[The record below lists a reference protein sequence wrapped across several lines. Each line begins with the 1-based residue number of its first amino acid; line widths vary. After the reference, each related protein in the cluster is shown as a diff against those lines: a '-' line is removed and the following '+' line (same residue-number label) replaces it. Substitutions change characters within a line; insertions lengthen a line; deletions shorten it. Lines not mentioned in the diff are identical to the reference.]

1 MSGFASNQAL
11 GFWFLLIF
19 GLGSK
24 ATIALV
30 SEEPNLQVLN
40 AAELSSWFVRLPNQD
55 TEAVRYDGD
64 GPFFTH
70 PEASCLQIEYPQ
82 KLERLPFLARTLAT
96 ITHESKDFAGA
107 LLWFTGW
114 GVWNY
119 LDEGIGYRIVEAIH
133 SATGQPK
140 SFEAGPG
147 HHFRGDE
154 LNEAIGL
161 LLQPMI
167 FGWDAIYVPRWSY
180 GPDQFFL
187 HVSHDSFVTVVTR
200 TKEFH
205 GKAFDILTKLS
216 LRPDEAHNVH
226 LQRFCRTR

>member
-1 MSGFASNQAL
+1 
-11 GFWFLLIF
+11 LLIF
-19 GLGSK
+19 GLGSS
-24 ATIALV
+24 ATIAVV

-40 AAELSSWFVRLPNQD
+40 AAELSVWFAKPPNQD
-55 TEAVRYDGD
+55 TEAVRYDAS

-82 KLERLPFLARTLAT
+82 KPERLPFLVRTLAT
-96 ITHESKDFAGA
+96 ITYDSNDFAGA

-133 SATGQPK
+133 SAAGQQK

-161 LLQPMI
+161 LIQPMI
-167 FGWDAIYVPRWSY
+167 FGWDASYVPRWSY

-200 TKEFH
+200 TKEFYD
-205 GKAFDILTKLS
+205 KVFEILTDLS
-216 LRPDEAHNVH
+216 LRPNKAPKVH
-226 LQRFCRTR
+226 LERFCRVR

>member
-1 MSGFASNQAL
+1 MDFKVPITR
-11 GFWFLLIF
+11 LI
-19 GLGSK
+19 GSWHFVLELK
-24 ATIALV
+24 RTIASGTKEL
-30 SEEPNLQVLN
+30 SLRVLTE
-40 AAELSSWFVRLPNQD
+40 AELNDWFAKSARQG
-55 TEAVRYDGD
+55 TETLQYDAD

-70 PEASCLQIEYPQ
+70 SEANCIHVEYPQ

-96 ITHESKDFAGA
+96 ITYESQDFAGA

-133 SATGQPK
+133 SAAGQQK

-161 LLQPMI
+161 LIQPMI
-167 FGWDAIYVPRWSY
+167 FGWDASYVPRWSY

-200 TKEFH
+200 TKEFYD
-205 GKAFDILTKLS
+205 KVFEILTDLS
-216 LRPDEAHNVH
+216 LRPNKAPKVH
-226 LQRFCRTR
+226 LERFCRVR

>member
-1 MSGFASNQAL
+1 MA
-11 GFWFLLIF
+11 
-19 GLGSK
+19 
-24 ATIALV
+24 

-40 AAELSSWFVRLPNQD
+40 AAELSNWFGKSATED
-55 TEAVRYDGD
+55 TEAVQYDTN

-96 ITHESKDFAGA
+96 ITYESKDFAGA

-133 SATGQPK
+133 SAAGHQK

-167 FGWDAIYVPRWSY
+167 FGWDANYVPRWSY

-187 HVSHDSFVTVVTR
+187 HVSHDAFVTVVTR
-200 TKEFH
+200 TREFH
-205 GKAFDILTKLS
+205 DKASEILTELS
-216 LRPDEAHNVH
+216 LRPSEGHKMHV
-226 LQRFCRTR
+226 QRFCRVR

>member
-1 MSGFASNQAL
+1 M
-11 GFWFLLIF
+11 I
-19 GLGSK
+19 SK
-24 ATIALV
+24 
-30 SEEPNLQVLN
+30 EPNLHVLN
-40 AAELSSWFVRLPNQD
+40 AAELSNWFAKSSTQD
-55 TEAVRYDGD
+55 REAVQYDAD

-70 PEASCLQIEYPQ
+70 PEASCFQIEYPQ

-96 ITHESKDFAGA
+96 ITYESKDFAGA

-114 GVWNY
+114 RVWNY
-119 LDEGIGYRIVEAIH
+119 LDESIGYRIVEAIH
-133 SATGQPK
+133 SAAGQQK

-161 LLQPMI
+161 LLQPMV
-167 FGWDAIYVPRWSY
+167 FGWDANYVPRWSY

-200 TKEFH
+200 TKEFYD
-205 GKAFDILTKLS
+205 KAFEILTELS
-216 LRPDEAHNVH
+216 LRPSEAHKVH
-226 LQRFCRTR
+226 SQRFCRVR